1 MYIEN
6 VVVGNTILHPSE
18 IFARSLRDWV
28 EVEEPKTIFVNERSL
43 PQILK
48 NIGIV
53 KSISE
58 VRRNKPQLCIQLD
71 KLDYLEVKWGKRKI
85 FILVGE

>member
-1 MYIEN
+1 MYVEN
-6 VVVGNTILHPSE
+6 VVVGKPIIDPSK

-28 EVEEPKTIFVNERSL
+28 EVEEPKTVFIEERNL
-43 PQILK
+43 PTILK
-48 NIGIV
+48 NLGVV

-71 KLDYLEVKWGKRKI
+71 KVDYIEVKWGKRKI